1 MASERAQPASGL
13 LLTLGICF
21 IASMCEGMDVQ
32 AAGVA
37 AAGIS
42 HALRPTPGQLG
53 VFFTAANAGLLV
65 GAMVGGRL
73 ADRIGRKPV
82 LTASLLAFGVCSL
95 LTAGAWDM
103 PTLTLARLATGL
115 GLGGAMPNMI
125 ALAADVTGERA
136 RNATVGL
143 TYIGMPVGGTVA
155 SLLALNLP
163 AGAWRQLFVIGGIA
177 PLVVG
182 LLMAVAMNER
192 TGANAAAPAKREA
205 GPLSEVFADG
215 RRARTLALWIGVF
228 AAALTLHLI
237 LNWLPLLLQGRGLTK
252 GDAAAAQVAFNIVG
266 AGGAL
271 VAGLGLDTRWRPLS
285 VALAIAAAPAAL
297 LAVAQ
302 APAQAAGMVAAA
314 GLLGAGVLAL
324 HVILYGAAGDTYP
337 ARIRGTGMG
346 GVVAASRI
354 GALSG
359 PALAAVLLGS
369 GRSPAEVLASV
380 LPVILAAGACVG
392 WLGWP
397 RRRAPAAEASAV
409 A

>member
-1 MASERAQPASGL
+1 MPGERAQPTAGL
-13 LLTLGICF
+13 VLTLGICF

-42 HALRPTPGQLG
+42 HALKPTPGQLG
-53 VFFTAANAGLLV
+53 LFFTAANAGLLV

-125 ALAADVTGERA
+125 ALAADVTGERG

-163 AGAWRQLFVIGGIA
+163 AGAWRQLFVIGGVA

-192 TGANAAAPAKREA
+192 TGANAAAPARRETGA
-205 GPLSEVFADG
+205 VAEVFTEG
-215 RRARTLALWIGVF
+215 RLARTLALWLGFF

-237 LNWLPLLLQGRGLTK
+237 LNWLPLLLQGRGLAK
-252 GDAAAAQVAFNIVG
+252 SDAAAAQVVFNIVG
-266 AGGAL
+266 AGAAL
-271 VAGLGLDTRWRPLS
+271 VAGMGLDGRWRPMS
-285 VALAIAAAPAAL
+285 VVVAVAAAPLAL
-297 LAVAQ
+297 LALSQV
-302 APAQAAGMVAAA
+302 PATAGAMVAAA
-314 GLLGAGVLAL
+314 GLLGAGIIAL

-359 PALAAVLLGS
+359 PALAAVLLSS
-369 GRSPAEVLASV
+369 GRSPTEVLASV
-380 LPVILAAGACVG
+380 LPVIVTAGACVA

-397 RRRAPAAEASAV
+397 RRQGAPAAAA

>member
-1 MASERAQPASGL
+1 VEQQVAPARSGL
-13 LLTLGICF
+13 VATLAICF
-21 IASMCEGMDVQ
+21 VAAMCEGMDVQ

-42 HALRPTPGQLG
+42 HGLKPTPGQLG
-53 VFFTAANAGLLV
+53 FFFTAANVGLLL
-65 GAMVGGRL
+65 GAVVGGRL

-103 PTLTLARLATGL
+103 TTLTLARLATGL

-125 ALAADVTGERA
+125 ALTADVTGARA

-143 TYIGMPVGGTVA
+143 TYIGMPVGGGVT
-155 SLLALNLP
+155 SLLALSLP
-163 AGAWRQLFVIGGIA
+163 AGQWRALFVIGGIA
-177 PLVVG
+177 PLVVA
-182 LLMAVAMNER
+182 LLMAVMLRE
-192 TGANAAAPAKREA
+192 GAPQTASGRREA
-205 GPLSEVFADG
+205 GPVSELFTEG
-215 RRARTLALWIGVF
+215 RLARTLALWLGFF
-228 AAALTLHLI
+228 AAALTLHLM

-252 GDAAAAQVAFNIVG
+252 ADAAAAQVAFNLIG

-271 VAGLGLDTRWRPLS
+271 IAGLGLGGRWRPLS
-285 VALAIAAAPAAL
+285 LLFAIAAAPIAILTVAEAPAAL
-297 LAVAQ
+297 
-302 APAQAAGMVAAA
+302 AAMVAAA

-324 HVILYGAAGDTYP
+324 HVILYGAAGDCYP
-337 ARIRGTGMG
+337 ERIRGTGMG

-359 PALAAVLLGS
+359 PALAAMLLS
-369 GRSPAEVLASV
+369 AGRSPADVLASV
-380 LPVILAAGACVG
+380 LPVIVTAGACVA

-397 RRRAPAAEASAV
+397 RRAREAAV
-409 A
+409 AAA